1 MQESSRA
8 AVIQPEVEGRFE
20 NSELPPA
27 WGISEN
33 QSPLNLE
40 FDNMIQK
47 FQETSSDIPNSE
59 ASYTQ
64 FPVVSV
70 YTKVITF

>member
-1 MQESSRA
+1 MEESLRE
-8 AVIQPEVEGRFE
+8 AVTQPEVEGTFE
-20 NSELPPA
+20 NLELPLA

-47 FQETSSDIPNSE
+47 FQETASAIPNSE
-59 ASYTQ
+59 ASNTQ
-64 FPVVSV
+64 FPVLRV
-70 YTKVITF
+70 YNKVITF